1 MILRLQSLNHYSD
14 FDGTSESEASE
25 ISIVLPYLP
34 RLRGK
39 KLSKAAEGQVRLKR
53 GSRALRRYENEAYL
67 SSLVMITEADA
78 EYEADDYWP
87 DKTNDD
93 TAFKCLFEDEEQV
106 IGYYKLFFF
115 IRAVWDAF
123 IALSERKQIELLGA
137 LDNRPVSGDDDDD
150 LNYEDVDMGDEM
162 AAVRP
167 PRNYNNCASGRS
179 RHGNRRRC
187 RRKPA
192 VRLEGIKEDPS
203 EEAMDAFGG
212 IVTVLV
218 IGFFRRIPEVARLMT
233 GIRRSHL
240 PPVQQVLPVFQMS
253 NEQVSRLPS
262 ASMGLSVANVN
273 NSDWSFFNGQL
284 ILSDMYRHGICLSSL
299 RPLQG

>member
-1 MILRLQSLNHYSD
+1 MNRLVLPSHRILLFSLRLQSLNHYSD

-93 TAFKCLFEDEEQV
+93 TAFKCLFEDED
-106 IGYYKLFFF
+106 

-203 EEAMDAFGG
+203 EEAMDAFGKCVELTMCCHDTKPQSCYQILRSWMPAIFLKDSNSPICVNR
-212 IVTVLV
+212 IVT
-218 IGFFRRIPEVARLMT
+218 A
-233 GIRRSHL
+233 
-240 PPVQQVLPVFQMS
+240 
-253 NEQVSRLPS
+253 
-262 ASMGLSVANVN
+262 
-273 NSDWSFFNGQL
+273 
-284 ILSDMYRHGICLSSL
+284 
-299 RPLQG
+299 